1 MFKLVIAAGLIAL
14 ASPAFAAEYY
24 IVQNPTTKVCTI
36 TEQRPAGG
44 GGLVIGSP
52 FGVRVEAETH
62 MKTVKECTESTTGS
76 GKVIEERREE
86 RVR

>member
-62 MKTVKECTESTTGS
+62 MKTVKECTEGTTGS